1 MSEKNRT
8 YLVIDLKSFYASVEC
23 VERGL
28 DPMTTNLV
36 VADPERSDKTICL
49 AVSPSMKALGVRNR
63 CRVFEIPRNIDYIM
77 APPRLQKYIDYSAE
91 IYGIYLKYVSKDDIY
106 VYSIDE
112 CFLDVTD
119 YLKLYN
125 KTPREFGKFLMDEV
139 RREVGVRATCGI
151 GTNMYLAKVA
161 LDITAKHAD
170 DFIGELDEMSY
181 RTKLWDHRPLTDFW
195 RIGPGTARRLAKY
208 GIYTM
213 REIAEADEDL
223 MFRIFGI
230 DAELLID
237 HAWGEEPTTIA
248 DIKAYRPKSSSLSR
262 GQVLMRDYKF
272 DEGRL
277 IAKEMMEG
285 LSLDL
290 VAKNL
295 MTESVTL
302 IVGYSNKEDVEP
314 ARGTWA
320 FGHPVNT
327 ESVMVRA
334 VAELYDR
341 IVDPDIPVRR
351 IMLDCNDIKEPPKER
366 QMSLFDMGPGG
377 AAGAGRPAAAAV
389 KAGTA
394 GAFSAADPA
403 GRTADEAAEDRD
415 RDMQAAIN
423 EVKKRFGKN
432 AMFKAMDLEEAA
444 TTLDRNLQIGGHKSG
459 DRDPNAPKK
468 PGNK

>member
-1 MSEKNRT
+1 M
-8 YLVIDLKSFYASVEC
+8 
-23 VERGL
+23 
-28 DPMTTNLV
+28 
-36 VADPERSDKTICL
+36 
-49 AVSPSMKALGVRNR
+49 
-63 CRVFEIPRNIDYIM
+63 FEIPRNIDYIM
-77 APPRLQKYIDYSAE
+77 APPRLQRYIDYSAE
-91 IYGIYLKYVSKDDIY
+91 IYGIYLKYISKDDIY

-119 YLKLYN
+119 YLKLYD
-125 KTPREFGKFLMDEV
+125 KTPREMGKFLMDEV

-161 LDITAKHAD
+161 LDITATHAD

-181 RTKLWDHRPLTDFW
+181 RTKLWDHRPITDFW
-195 RIGPGTARRLAKY
+195 RVGPGTARRLAKY

-223 MFRIFGI
+223 MFRTFGV

-285 LSLDL
+285 LSLEL

-302 IVGYSNKEDVEP
+302 MVGYSNKEDVEP

-320 FGHPVNT
+320 FDHPVNT
-327 ESVMVRA
+327 EGVMVPA
-334 VAELYDR
+334 IAELYDR

-366 QMSLFDMGPGG
+366 QMSLVDMSSGGPVGSTDHGG
-377 AAGAGRPAAAAV
+377 GIGSVEPGAS
-389 KAGTA
+389 GT
-394 GAFSAADPA
+394 GSAKRSAQ
-403 GRTADEAAEDRD
+403 TDETEARD
-415 RDMQAAIN
+415 RDMQTAIN
-423 EVKKRFGKN
+423 QIKSRFGKN

-444 TTLDRNLQIGGHKSG
+444 TTLERNLQIGGHKSG
-459 DRDPNAPKK
+459 DADPNTPTKIEHKK
-468 PGNK
+468 